1 MWEGDMTRS
10 REKRK
15 KVQVFTCPYLN
26 DHKQRNEEAIPQFT
40 GNLLGGADGKAWYV
54 GGLTT
59 DVQKETV
66 SVCKL

>member
-1 MWEGDMTRS
+1 MRRS

-26 DHKQRNEEAIPQFT
+26 DHKLRNEEAIRGFT
-40 GNLLGGADGKAWYV
+40 GNLLGGADGKAWYA

-66 SVCKL
+66 CVCKL

>member
-1 MWEGDMTRS
+1 MRRS

-15 KVQVFTCPYLN
+15 KVQVFTCPYLT
-26 DHKQRNEEAIPQFT
+26 DHKLRNEEAIPGFT
-40 GNLLGGADGKAWYV
+40 GNLQGGADGKVWYV

-66 SVCKL
+66 VFVNSE